1 MSKLLEDI
9 ASVKPR
15 SDTRREREM
24 YFVLYTHR
32 TVADV
37 VVKPLVCM
45 LLKLSSTRVLVVAW
59 AGLCGSSVAACAPS
73 VDACDAIVDVDYS
86 RPVVRCCLVLLELTW
101 IVEPGSLLRYHV
113 NSKCDLCTC
122 DPAALLSLQGNCHS
136 A

>member
-45 LLKLSSTRVLVVAW
+45 LLMEVVLQRVLHLWMLVMP
-59 AGLCGSSVAACAPS
+59 LLMLTTL
-73 VDACDAIVDVDYS
+73 
-86 RPVVRCCLVLLELTW
+86 VR
-101 IVEPGSLLRYHV
+101 
-113 NSKCDLCTC
+113 
-122 DPAALLSLQGNCHS
+122 
-136 A
+136 